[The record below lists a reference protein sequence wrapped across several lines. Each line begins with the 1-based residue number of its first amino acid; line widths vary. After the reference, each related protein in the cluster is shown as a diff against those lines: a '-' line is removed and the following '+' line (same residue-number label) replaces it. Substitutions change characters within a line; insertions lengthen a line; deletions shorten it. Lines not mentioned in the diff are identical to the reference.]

1 MPLADTGGPGEGHDF
16 PSGGAFPATHW
27 TEIAAIQGSASVD
40 AARALE
46 NLCRTYL
53 PAIERYLRCFTNVP
67 GDPHEVA
74 NEFLAQFIH
83 QDSLKRVDRNKGRF
97 RNYLAAAIRHFVASQ
112 WRRRGRGIVHV
123 EWVDGMPEPTLDP
136 VADSVF
142 DRGFAEILVG
152 NAVRRTKEHFAGRRI
167 ESQIPILLPYLGSDP
182 PKETLREAARRLEVT
197 EDVLYQNIRRLRV
210 ELFRQLRAET
220 RRHLGPEDDVEAEM
234 QALLRAYASE

>member
-1 MPLADTGGPGEGHDF
+1 MRLPDSTQLPSENEGRA
-16 PSGGAFPATHW
+16 GAFPATHW
-27 TEIAAIQGSASVD
+27 TEIAAIQGAESVE
-40 AARALE
+40 ATQALE
-46 NLCRTYL
+46 SLCRTYL

-97 RNYLAAAIRHFVASQ
+97 RNYLAAAIRNFVAAK
-112 WRRRGRGIVHV
+112 WRRHGRAGVQVPWEDSVH
-123 EWVDGMPEPTLDP
+123 EPATGP
-136 VADSVF
+136 VSDAVF

-152 NAVRRTKEHFAGRRI
+152 LAVRRTCEHFAGRRI
-167 ESQIPILLPYLGSDP
+167 EAQIPVLLPYLGADP
-182 PKETLREAARRLEVT
+182 PEETLREVARRLGVT
-197 EDVLYQNIRRLRV
+197 EDVIYQNIRRLRT

-220 RRHLGPEDDVEAEM
+220 KRHLGPDDDVEEEM